1 MGKALPKAA
10 ALIALAAWGVGAAS
24 VRAELVDALVGRIDG
39 YALTWSEIRR
49 EAAIRRLEGRPAA
62 EALARVVR
70 DAVVRRRLFAAE
82 AERLR
87 LEASAA
93 EIDAELEALAIR
105 CNRPSTELCRLLGLD
120 MEHLRVRQRQE
131 VLARKYLAFRR
142 EMTFVPL
149 TEVLRFIREQGDRL
163 GVEDPLDLRGEVRAY
178 LEERKFRKELE
189 EWLQTQV
196 REGRVELL
204 PLPTAQTG

>member
-1 MGKALPKAA
+1 MGQALPKAA
-10 ALIALAAWGVGAAS
+10 ALIALAAWGFGAAP

-49 EAAIRRLEGRPAA
+49 EAAIRRLEGRPEA

-93 EIDAELEALAIR
+93 EIDAELGALAAR
-105 CNRPSTELCRLLGLD
+105 CRLPSPELCRVLGLD

-178 LEERKFRKELE
+178 LEERKFRRELE

-204 PLPTAQTG
+204 PLPAAQTG